1 MDDAFAVTRAQQGE
15 AKTAMVILRTVS
27 LLKVFIKDINRN
39 LEEIRKIQSD
49 KPGVHFR
56 SAKHHL
62 EVDLGMGFCCM
73 MYNITVHVQIL
84 ISPCATSGRRF
95 SRIFQPR
102 AW

>member
-1 MDDAFAVTRAQQGE
+1 
-15 AKTAMVILRTVS
+15 MVILRTVS

-39 LEEIRKIQSD
+39 LKEIRKIQSD

-62 EVDLGMGFCCM
+62 EVDLGAGFCCM

>member
-39 LEEIRKIQSD
+39 LKEIRKIQSD

-62 EVDLGMGFCCM
+62 EVDLGKGSSR
-73 MYNITVHVQIL
+73 T
-84 ISPCATSGRRF
+84 TSNTYRG
-95 SRIFQPR
+95 
-102 AW
+102 